1 MLPEV
6 SKIFEKLMNSQLST
20 YFEKNLSN
28 FQCSFWKGFSTQHC
42 LFWLTENWKH
52 ADDNSKVLKF
62 PCKVF
67 VAMICFLQN

>member
-6 SKIFEKLMNSQLST
+6 SKIFEKLINSQLST

-28 FQCSFWKGFSTQHC
+28 FQCSFWKGFSTKHC
-42 LFWLTENWKH
+42 LLLLTENWKH
-52 ADDNSKVLKF
+52 ADDSSKVLKF

-67 VAMICFLQN
+67 FAMTCLLQN